1 MKKLYTILFFFASM
15 MPLTAQTTFPNVSNG
30 STEYW
35 YYIQMQNGMGVLTSQ
50 GESQNLITAEAVE
63 KKATSQQWK
72 VVSASGD
79 RYQIVSLGGQTM
91 YYDGEKFKASTSPT
105 SGYSA
110 FKIVTTTHS
119 IYQGYEIYVDQLGS
133 GNAYLNQWGGAGIGK
148 ELGCWTKGDPNNP
161 LAFVAVSDM
170 AFTDVIPDAV
180 SEVSIQGTTTWKPIH
195 KHTLWYTSPGNT
207 WMSQALPIGN
217 GQFGATILGGIH
229 RDEIQFND
237 KTLWRGHVGNVVG
250 NGEYGSYLNF
260 GHLYIT
266 TTDADAATDY
276 RRYLNLE
283 EGCAGVEY
291 SSDGVD
297 YKREYIA
304 SYPDDVVAIRYQA
317 SEARHIN
324 TQLILYNANGT
335 KPTYTLDN
343 DKGVAV
349 FNGTVAR
356 TGTTIPESFYCE
368 VRVSTKGGTLSAT
381 DEGIQVT
388 DADEMYVY
396 LRGATNFSPDN
407 DNYVFSAAKL
417 PPLVTNI
424 VKTAEEKGY
433 DAIRNSH
440 VADYQALERRCQLSL
455 TETENTTPTS
465 KLISAFKSSPAR
477 NLLLEELYFTY
488 GRYLLISSSRGVTLP
503 ANLQGIWNNS
513 NSPAWHSDIHS
524 NINVQMNYWP
534 AEVTNLS
541 ELHTVYTDYIY
552 REACVRPQWRKNA
565 SQIAGQTKGWTL
577 TTENNIY
584 GSGSNWMQ
592 NYTIANAWYCMHLW
606 QHYQFTLDTEYLRT
620 KALPAMVSCCEYWLE
635 RLVLAKDGTYECPK
649 EYSPEHGPG
658 SENATAHSQQL
669 VWDLFN
675 NTLQAIDVLGS
686 DCVDKAFMDDLTLK
700 FSKLDKG
707 VATEMVNGV
716 TLLREWKYTSQST
729 VSSYN
734 SHRHLSHLMGL
745 YPGSQISQDIDPIIF
760 TAAKNSL
767 NTRGYAGTG
776 WSLGW
781 KVNLHAR
788 CHDGDRCESLIE
800 KALTLTDV
808 TYNDGSE
815 RGGIYENLWDAHPP
829 FQIDGNFGVT
839 AGMAEMLLQSHQG
852 KLELLPALPVNT
864 WKKGEV
870 KGLRAVGAFTID
882 MTWENGKATTV
893 RVTSHAGCPVIIK
906 HTDASCCFDVTD
918 ESGNVVSFEILGDDE
933 IRFETEAG
941 KTYTLTNNGQTNIL
955 QCDNIEE
962 GDYYISFPN
971 DGTPLYLRQISAR
984 SGNIGLSENKEEKGT
999 IWTITPYPATS
1010 PLNAYNN
1017 SDLIVTTG
1025 NIYYLNNREYNY
1037 GLRNLFIRTTIVNA
1051 QSLHP
1056 IYKHQ
1061 INGLYAIRATNI
1073 DSEQSNYSSWYGID
1087 NGSVSAKV
1095 ENISCYWQLELA
1107 PTDGISTH
1115 HATYST
1121 ADNQY
1126 YSISGARAGNILK
1139 KGVYIQQQQRADG
1152 SMLRKK
1158 RVIK

>member
-72 VVSASGD
+72 VVSAPGD

-119 IYQGYEIYVDQLGS
+119 TYQGYEIYVDQLGS

-237 KTLWRGHVGNVVG
+237 KTLWRGHVGKVVG

-335 KPTYTLDN
+335 KPTYILDN

-675 NTLQAIDVLGS
+675 NTLQAIDVLGI
-686 DCVDKAFMDDLTLK
+686 DCVGKTFMDDLTLK

-707 VATEMVNGV
+707 VATETINGV
-716 TLLREWKYTSQST
+716 TLLREWKYTSQTS
-729 VSSYN
+729 VGSYN

-745 YPGSQISQDIDPIIF
+745 YPGSQISQDIDPVIYA
-760 TAAKNSL
+760 AAKNSL

-852 KLELLPALPVNT
+852 KLELLPALPANI

-882 MTWENGKATTV
+882 MTWEDGKATTV
-893 RVTSHAGCPVIIK
+893 RVTSHAGRTAIIK
-906 HTDASCCFDVTD
+906 HLDASCCFDVTD
-918 ESGNVVSFEILGDDE
+918 EDGNTVAFTILGDNE
-933 IRFETEAG
+933 IQFETEEG
-941 KTYTLTNNGQTNIL
+941 KAYTLTNNGQTNIL

-971 DGTPLYLRQISAR
+971 DDQPLYLRQISAR

-999 IWTITPYPATS
+999 VWTITPYSATS
-1010 PLNAYNN
+1010 PQNAYNN
-1017 SDLIVTTG
+1017 SDLFISTG
-1025 NIYYLNNREYNY
+1025 NVYYLNNREYNY
-1037 GLRNLFIRTTIVNA
+1037 GLRNLFIRTTTVNA

-1056 IYKHQ
+1056 IFKHQ

-1073 DSEQSNYSSWYGID
+1073 DSDQSNYNCWYGID
-1087 NGSVSAKV
+1087 NGTVSAKV
-1095 ENISCYWQLELA
+1095 EDISCCWQLEPA

-1115 HATYST
+1115 DTSTTATII
-1121 ADNQY
+1121 QY
-1126 YSISGARAGNILK
+1126 YSISGTKTDNTSR
-1139 KGVYIQQQQRADG
+1139 KGLYIIQQQKVDG
-1152 SMLRKK
+1152 TMLHEK
-1158 RVIK
+1158 RVVK

>member
-1 MKKLYTILFFFASM
+1 MKKLYTIIFFLGSM
-15 MPLTAQTTFPNVSNG
+15 MPLLAQATFPSVSNG
-30 STEYW
+30 TSEYW
-35 YYIQMQNGMGVLTSQ
+35 YYIQMQNGMGVLTAQ
-50 GESQNLITAEAVE
+50 GEGQNLMTAEAVE
-63 KKATSQQWK
+63 NKAASQQWK
-72 VVSASGD
+72 VVAAMGN
-79 RYQIVSLGGQTM
+79 RYQLISKGGLVM
-91 YYDGEKFKASTSPT
+91 YFSIDKFKTAATPT
-105 SGYSA
+105 DGYSA
-110 FKIVTTTHS
+110 FQIVTTTHS
-119 IYQGYEIYVDQLGS
+119 TYQGYEIYVDQLGS
-133 GNAYLNQWGGAGIGK
+133 ASAYLNQWGGAGYGR

-161 LAFVAVSDM
+161 LSFIAAADM
-170 AFTDVIPDAV
+170 AFTDVIPDGV
-180 SEVSIQGTTTWKPIH
+180 SEVNIQGTTSWIPTH
-195 KHTLWYTSPGNT
+195 KHTLWYTSPGIT

-237 KTLWRGHVGNVVG
+237 KTLWRGHVGNVVS
-250 NGEYGSYLNF
+250 NGEYGCYLNF

-266 TTDADAATDY
+266 TTDATAATDY
-276 RRYLNLE
+276 RRYLDLE
-283 EGCAGVEY
+283 EGYAGVEY
-291 SSDGVD
+291 SSGEVA

-304 SYPDDVVAIRYQA
+304 SYPDNVVAIRYQA

-324 TQLILYNANGT
+324 THIILYNANGI
-335 KPTYTLDN
+335 KPSYSLDN
-343 DKGVAV
+343 GAGTAS
-349 FNGTVAR
+349 FSGTVAR
-356 TGTTIPESFYCE
+356 TGTADPESFHCE
-368 VRVSTKGGTLSAT
+368 ARVVTKGGTITAT
-381 DEGIQVT
+381 DAGILVA

-396 LRGATNFSPDN
+396 LRGATNFTPEN
-407 DNYVFSAAKL
+407 DNYIFAAEAL
-417 PPLVTNI
+417 PPI
-424 VKTAEEKGY
+424 VANTVKAAQEKGY
-433 DAIRNSH
+433 DAIRASST
-440 VADYQALERRCQLSL
+440 ADYQALERRCQLSL
-455 TETENTTPTS
+455 TETGNTLPTPR
-465 KLISAFKSSPAR
+465 LISAFKNSPAQ
-477 NLLLEELYFTY
+477 NLLLEELYFAY
-488 GRYLLISSSRGVTLP
+488 GRYLLIASSRGVTLP

-513 NSPAWHSDIHS
+513 NSPAWNSDIHS

-541 ELHTVYTDYIY
+541 ELHTAYTDYIY

-565 SQIAGQTKGWTL
+565 QQIAGQTKGWTL

-606 QHYQFTLDTEYLRT
+606 QHYQYTLDTEYLRQT
-620 KALPAMVSCCEYWLE
+620 ALPAMVSCCEYWLE

-686 DCVDKAFMDDLTLK
+686 DFVGTAFMDDLTLK
-700 FSKLDKG
+700 FNKLDKG
-707 VATEMVNGV
+707 IATEVVNGT

-729 VSSYN
+729 VSTYN

-745 YPGSQISQDIDPIIF
+745 YPGSQISQDIDPKIYA
-760 TAAKNSL
+760 AAKNSL
-767 NTRGYAGTG
+767 NARGYAGTG

-788 CHDGDRCESLIE
+788 CHDGERCESLIE
-800 KALTLTDV
+800 KALSQTTV

-852 KLELLPALPVNT
+852 KLELLPALPANT

-870 KGLRAVGAFTID
+870 KGLRAVGAFTVD
-882 MTWENGKATTV
+882 MAWEDGKATTV
-893 RVTSHAGCPVIIK
+893 RVTSHAGRTAIVK
-906 HTDASCCFDVTD
+906 HPDASCCFDITD
-918 ESGNVVSFEILGDDE
+918 EGGNSIAFDILGDNE

-955 QCDNIEE
+955 QCDNIEG

-971 DGTPLYLRQISAR
+971 DESPLYLRQISAR
-984 SGNIGLSENKEEKGT
+984 SGNIGLSLDKEEKGT
-999 IWTITPYPATS
+999 VWTITPYPATS
-1010 PLNAYNN
+1010 PQNAYNN
-1017 SDLIVTTG
+1017 SDLFVTTG
-1025 NIYYLNNREYNY
+1025 NVYYLNNREYNY
-1037 GLRNLFIRTTIVNA
+1037 GLRNLFIRTTTVNA

-1056 IYKHQ
+1056 IYKNQ
-1061 INGLYAIRATNI
+1061 TNGLYAIRASNI
-1073 DSEQSNYSSWYGID
+1073 DSDQSNYGSWYGIAD
-1087 NGSVSAKV
+1087 GTVSAKL
-1095 ENISCYWQLELA
+1095 EDMSCCWQLEPA
-1107 PTDGISTH
+1107 PTDGISTP
-1115 HATYST
+1115 HASYST
-1121 ADNQY
+1121 TDNQY
-1126 YSISGARAGNILK
+1126 YSISGARVGNTLK
-1139 KGVYIQQQQRADG
+1139 KGVYIQQQQGADG

>member
-1 MKKLYTILFFFASM
+1 MKKLYTIIYFLGSM
-15 MPLTAQTTFPNVSNG
+15 MPLLAQATFPSVSNG
-30 STEYW
+30 TSEYW
-35 YYIQMQNGMGVLTSQ
+35 YYIQMQNGMGVLTAQ
-50 GESQNLITAEAVE
+50 GEGQNLMTAEAVE
-63 KKATSQQWK
+63 NKAASQQWK
-72 VVSASGD
+72 VVAATGN
-79 RYQIVSLGGQTM
+79 RYQLISKGGLVM
-91 YYDGEKFKASTSPT
+91 YFSIDKFKTAATPT
-105 SGYSA
+105 DGYSA
-110 FKIVTTTHS
+110 FQTVTTTHS
-119 IYQGYEIYVDQLGS
+119 TYQGYEIYVDQLGS
-133 GNAYLNQWGGAGIGK
+133 ASAYLNQWGGAGYGR

-161 LAFVAVSDM
+161 LAFIAAADM
-170 AFTDVIPDAV
+170 AFTDVIPDAI
-180 SEVSIQGTTTWKPIH
+180 SEVNIQGTTSWMPSH
-195 KHTLWYTSPGNT
+195 KHTLWYTSPGTT

-237 KTLWRGHVGNVVG
+237 KTLWRGHVGNVVS
-250 NGEYGSYLNF
+250 NGEYGCYLNF

-266 TTDADAATDY
+266 TTDATAATDY
-276 RRYLNLE
+276 RRYLDLE

-291 SSDGVD
+291 SSGEVA

-324 TQLILYNANGT
+324 THIILYNANGT
-335 KPTYTLDN
+335 KPSYSLDN
-343 DKGVAV
+343 GAGTAS
-349 FNGTVAR
+349 FSGTVAR
-356 TGTTIPESFYCE
+356 TGTADPESFHCE
-368 VRVSTKGGTLSAT
+368 ARVVTKGGTITAT
-381 DEGIQVT
+381 DAGIQVA

-396 LRGATNFSPDN
+396 LRGATNFTPEN
-407 DNYVFSAAKL
+407 DNYIFAAEAL
-417 PPLVTNI
+417 PPI
-424 VKTAEEKGY
+424 VANTVKAAQEKGY
-433 DAIRNSH
+433 DAIRASST
-440 VADYQALERRCQLSL
+440 ADYQALERRCQLSL
-455 TETENTTPTS
+455 TETGNTLPTPR
-465 KLISAFKSSPAR
+465 LISAFKNSPAQ
-477 NLLLEELYFTY
+477 NLLLEELYFAY
-488 GRYLLISSSRGVTLP
+488 GRYLLIASSWGVTLP

-513 NSPAWHSDIHS
+513 NSPAWNSDIHS

-541 ELHTVYTDYIY
+541 ELHTAYTDYIY

-565 SQIAGQTKGWTL
+565 QQIAGQTKGWTL

-606 QHYQFTLDTEYLRT
+606 QHYQYTLDTEYLRQT
-620 KALPAMVSCCEYWLE
+620 ALPAMVSCCEYWLE

-686 DCVDKAFMDDLTLK
+686 DCMETAFMDDLTLK
-700 FSKLDKG
+700 FNKLDKG
-707 VATEMVNGV
+707 IATEVVNGT

-729 VSSYN
+729 VSTYN

-745 YPGSQISQDIDPIIF
+745 YPGSQISQDIDSKIYA
-760 TAAKNSL
+760 AAKNSL
-767 NTRGYAGTG
+767 NARGYAGTG

-788 CHDGDRCESLIE
+788 CHDGERCESLTE
-800 KALTLTDV
+800 KALSQTTV

-852 KLELLPALPVNT
+852 KLELLPALPANT

-870 KGLRAVGAFTID
+870 KGLRAVGAFTVD
-882 MTWENGKATTV
+882 MAWEDGKATTV
-893 RVTSHAGCPVIIK
+893 RVTSHAGRTAIVK
-906 HTDASCCFDVTD
+906 HPDASCCFDITD
-918 ESGNVVSFEILGDDE
+918 EGGNAVAFDILGDNE

-941 KTYTLTNNGQTNIL
+941 KIYTLTNNGQTNIL
-955 QCDNIEE
+955 QCDNIEG

-971 DGTPLYLRQISAR
+971 DESPLYLRQISAR
-984 SGNIGLSENKEEKGT
+984 SGNIGLSLDKEEKGT
-999 IWTITPYPATS
+999 VWTITPYPATS
-1010 PLNAYNN
+1010 PQNAYNN
-1017 SDLIVTTG
+1017 SDLFVTTG
-1025 NIYYLNNREYNY
+1025 NVYYLNNREYNY
-1037 GLRNLFIRTTIVNA
+1037 GLRNLFIRTTTVNA

-1061 INGLYAIRATNI
+1061 NNGLYAIRASNI
-1073 DSEQSNYSSWYGID
+1073 DSDQSNNSCWYGID
-1087 NGSVSAKV
+1087 NGTVSAKI
-1095 ENISCYWQLELA
+1095 EDISCCWQLELA
-1107 PTDGISTH
+1107 PTNGISTH
-1115 HATYST
+1115 DTSTTAT
-1121 ADNQY
+1121 NIQY
-1126 YSISGARAGNILK
+1126 YSISGTKTANTLR
-1139 KGVYIQQQQRADG
+1139 KGIYIIQQQKVDG
-1152 SMLRKK
+1152 TMLHEK
-1158 RVIK
+1158 RVVK